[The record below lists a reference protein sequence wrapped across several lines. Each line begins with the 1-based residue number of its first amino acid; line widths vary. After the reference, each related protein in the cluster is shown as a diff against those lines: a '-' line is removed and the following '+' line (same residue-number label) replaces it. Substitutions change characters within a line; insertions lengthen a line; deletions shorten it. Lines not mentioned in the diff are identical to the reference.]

1 MKRILFYITFF
12 AVLASSCAKELEI
25 KPTDRIDES
34 DVFTSDQ
41 NIKAALRGAY
51 DRMNSGYL
59 YGGDLQMYSDLLG
72 ANGEISWVGTYNQ
85 PREVFNKAM
94 LTNNSF
100 ILGTWL
106 DAYETINIA
115 NNIIANIDKVNE
127 ENRNQVKGEALYIR
141 GAMYFEL
148 VKLFAQPYSAGNVS
162 SNLGVQMV
170 LEPTVGGVIDEKN
183 YSPRV
188 SVEATYA
195 QIVKDLTDAK
205 GLLGESTGVY
215 ASTYAASAQLSRVY
229 LQMENF
235 AGARDEANAAIESG
249 LELEAAYANAFNN
262 AFVTDEDIITVPV
275 TDKDGDNDLFV
286 FYSISDFGA
295 RDGDIEINDAHLDLY
310 EANDA
315 RLKFFYLDGSDIYRS
330 GKWLER
336 YKYIPVIRI
345 AEMYLTRA
353 EANQRLGT
361 SVGATPQQDL
371 DVITK
376 RAGIGSVPATLA
388 NILLQRR
395 LELANEGQK
404 VHDMKR
410 LRQSADGFAYNSPK
424 MVFPIPMRE
433 VNASKGVL
441 QQNEG
446 Y

>member
-1 MKRILFYITFF
+1 M
-12 AVLASSCAKELEI
+12 LAASCAKELEI

-85 PREVFNKAM
+85 PREIYNKAM

-115 NNIIANIDKVNE
+115 NNIIANVDKVDE
-127 ENRNQVKGEALYIR
+127 DDRDQVKGEALYIR

-162 SNLGVQMV
+162 SNLGVQ
-170 LEPTVGGVIDEKN
+170 LITEPTVGGVINEKN

-195 QIVKDLTDAK
+195 QIVKDLTEAK
-205 GLLGESTGVY
+205 SLLGESTGVY

-249 LELEAAYANAFNN
+249 LELESAYANAFNN
-262 AFVTDEDIITVPV
+262 SFVTDEDIITVPV

-295 RDGDIEINDAHLDLY
+295 RDGDIEINDAHLSLY
-310 EANDA
+310 NANDA

-361 SVGATPQQDL
+361 AVGATPQQDL
-371 DVITK
+371 DVITH
-376 RAGIGSVPATLA
+376 RAGIGSVPATLE

-433 VNASKGVL
+433 VNASKGIL